1 MCLGMYVSPCS
12 LVEIYVRLSEN
23 LVHLCRALRRHIK
36 SDCSLQTREQFFRS
50 LCGPLVPLD
59 VLFAR

>member
-1 MCLGMYVSPCS
+1 MCVTPCS

-23 LVHLCRALRRHIK
+23 LVHLCHTLRRHIK
-36 SDCSLQTREQFFRS
+36 NDCSLQTREQFCRS

-59 VLFAR
+59 VLFPR